1 MPVPVVPL
9 PRNLTTAD
17 LAQIQSDAIAKF
29 LAAPAGTDR
38 DGKTVTVKQALSR
51 SVWTY
56 DQIREGGSTEGRL
69 DKLEAAAKADDAGD
83 AATTARVGRIED
95 ALDQPILD
103 RPAP

>member
-1 MPVPVVPL
+1 MPVLVVPP

-17 LAQIQSDAIAKF
+17 IPQIQADTIAQF
-29 LAAPAGTDR
+29 LASTAGTDR
-38 DGKTVTVKQALSR
+38 DGKSVTVKQALAR

-56 DQIREGGSTEGRL
+56 DQIRDGGYTEGRL
-69 DKLEAAAKADDAGD
+69 DKLEASDTVDAAGD
-83 AATTARVGRIED
+83 AATAARVDRIED